1 LSNIPTFPI
10 FWGHFLFD
18 HSLTSNINRFKVS
31 NLERHLVNIQKNT
44 LHRFWAIVKNLF
56 PWKLLKR
63 FFIIT
68 TYLLLRIFVNNK
80 DWKSLKG
87 SAIYGY
93 LIFTVTLSL
102 FVWNRCK
109 SEVFLS
115 PYFLLCNDSPPDLK
129 EFFLLSY
136 VGCCWI
142 EKAIRSFDRKRLNSF
157 DRKRLNSFVWS
168 KKVEF
173 VRLIEKGWNKSSSW
187 LAFTYC
193 KPEGQYVLK
202 YV

>member
-1 LSNIPTFPI
+1 MYSLSKKNFVGDIFQRDI

-31 NLERHLVNIQKNT
+31 NLERHLINIQKNT
-44 LHRFWAIVKNLF
+44 LHRFWAIVTNLF

-93 LIFTVTLSL
+93 WILTVTLSL

-115 PYFLLCNDSPPDLK
+115 PYFWL
-129 EFFLLSY
+129 
-136 VGCCWI
+136 
-142 EKAIRSFDRKRLNSF
+142 RKQSL
-157 DRKRLNSFVWS
+157 
-168 KKVEF
+168 
-173 VRLIEKGWNKSSSW
+173 
-187 LAFTYC
+187 
-193 KPEGQYVLK
+193 
-202 YV
+202 